1 MGKTRGMY
9 WRRRKIH
16 IEFWFG
22 NLKATDHMEDLRKD
36 GRIILT
42 AKEIYFVGKNQ
53 INLVLDRD
61 KL

>member
-1 MGKTRGMY
+1 MY

-53 INLVLDRD
+53 INLVQDRD